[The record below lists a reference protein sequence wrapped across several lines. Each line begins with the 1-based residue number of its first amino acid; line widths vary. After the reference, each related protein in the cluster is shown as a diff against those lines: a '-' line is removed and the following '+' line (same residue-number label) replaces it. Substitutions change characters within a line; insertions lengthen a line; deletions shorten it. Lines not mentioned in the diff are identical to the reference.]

1 LTLEPSAPARPARL
15 PRLDAVRGIAILAMV
30 VYHFSWDLRFF
41 GFIATDIGGEL
52 GWRIFAR
59 LIAGTF
65 LALVGINLVL
75 AARVGFDR
83 RRFLRRL
90 AVIAAAAAAITAV
103 TWFAMPEAYIFFGI
117 LHSIAVASVL
127 GLPFVRAP
135 VLLTIAAAVACF
147 LAPALL
153 SGPFFDRPALL
164 WLGLATYFPQS
175 NDYVPIFPWFGV
187 VLAGIAAARLAPK
200 LWPGYEAFLARPAP
214 RPLLF
219 AGRYSLPIY
228 LLHQP
233 ILFGLV
239 YAAAALFP
247 PDMIGFEPS
256 VRDQWTASC
265 IESDMEEATCSR
277 IVDCVVRRT
286 QAEGLWRDL
295 VRGAMSE
302 EEIARFN
309 SLRDECS
316 AAEPAPGS
324 SYPH

>member
-15 PRLDAVRGIAILAMV
+15 PWIDAARGVAILAMI

-75 AARVGFDR
+75 ATRGGFDR

-90 AVIAAAAAAITAV
+90 AIIVASAAAITIV

-117 LHSIAVASVL
+117 LHAIAATSVL

-135 VLLTIAAAVACF
+135 VLLTVAAAVACF

-153 SGPFFDRPALL
+153 SGPFFDQPALL

-200 LWPGYEAFLARPAP
+200 WWPAGEALLARAAP

-228 LLHQP
+228 LVHQP
-233 ILFGLV
+233 VLFGLV
-239 YAAAALFP
+239 YVAAALFP
-247 PDMIGFEPS
+247 PDMIGFEGS
-256 VRDQWTASC
+256 FLDSCTASC
-265 IESDMEEATCSR
+265 VESEVEAGLCERVCGCLAKRS
-277 IVDCVVRRT
+277 
-286 QAEGLWRDL
+286 QAEGLWRNLMRNEMSDAEL
-295 VRGAMSE
+295 ARYGAIM
-302 EEIARFN
+302 
-309 SLRDECS
+309 DECR
-316 AAEPAPGS
+316 AASGAQ
-324 SYPH
+324 